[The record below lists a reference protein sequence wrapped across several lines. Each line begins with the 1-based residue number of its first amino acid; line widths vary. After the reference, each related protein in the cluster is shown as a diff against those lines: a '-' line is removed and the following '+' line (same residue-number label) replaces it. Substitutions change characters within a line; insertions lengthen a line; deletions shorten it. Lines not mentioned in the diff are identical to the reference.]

1 MGYTKK
7 IKQLYLDWREKLFL
21 KKHGFETRAQYER
34 FHDPDYNIR
43 ATRIK
48 DYYHGYP
55 YVYHFDDHEHTV
67 YFWDL
72 GYAGHYVINKWCHEN
87 LKDKFR
93 FDFLRVIQDSYTK
106 EWEINELGGT
116 DYIFIA
122 FKDERDLMWFRLR
135 WEGSRD
141 VYC

>member
-1 MGYTKK
+1 MISYL
-7 IKQLYLDWREKLFL
+7 KQKYLDWKEQIFL
-21 KKHGFETRAQYER
+21 KSYGFETRAQYER

-55 YVYHFDDHEHTV
+55 YVYRFDDCDHTI

-72 GYAGHYVINKWCHEN
+72 GHDGRYVINKWCQEN

-93 FDFLRVIQDSYTK
+93 FDFLRVWQDRYTQ
-106 EWEINELGGT
+106 EWEINSLGGG

-122 FKDERDLMWFRLR
+122 FKNEQDFMWFRLR